1 MPEKPHNFWQELKR
15 RKVIRVIAMYA
26 GAAYVIIELI
36 NNIVEPL
43 RLPEWVPTF
52 IIILLVIGFPFAVIF
67 SWIFDFTPKGIE
79 KTKPAKVAREQ
90 VTTTK
95 PPKRK
100 LKVSD
105 IIISVLLVAV
115 IVLVYPKIFKKDT
128 LERLRASGERISVA
142 VMPFQNM
149 TNDTTWNIWQN
160 GIQDILIT
168 NLSNASDE
176 LSVRQI
182 ESVNRLVQNNGS
194 DNYASITPTLGSTV
208 SRKLNANLYVY
219 GNIKQ
224 AGSILR
230 IYAQLIETK
239 TGEVF
244 KSFQIESA
252 AEEEN
257 IFQVIDSL
265 SGMVKD
271 FLVISK
277 LIKEVNPVFKKY
289 GATTKYPEA
298 IKYVFRGNNA
308 FLIKHDYQ
316 TAIDMCMKAIAI
328 DSSYIWPEIMISFA
342 YKHLGSYEQGRE
354 WCQKIYEKRDQ
365 MPLFF
370 KTYANVLNASYNETP
385 YETIKYLRQLL
396 EIDDQLPDV
405 YTDIGT
411 SYLKLQEYSKA
422 IPEYEKALEIYEAW
436 GIKPIWVNNYTLLGD
451 AYHITG
457 QYKKEE
463 KLYKKAEED
472 FPGDINIL
480 CNQTVLYL
488 VEKDTINANQ
498 SVDMLISSAKENSA
512 SDAEIAKSL
521 ADLYSDA
528 CYLDRSEEYYRQ
540 ALSLEPESPARM
552 NSLAS
557 FLIYNDR
564 NIEEGL
570 GLIEKALELSPDH
583 YEYLDTKGWGLY
595 KQGKYQE
602 ALQILQKSWDLRRE
616 NAVYNHKAFLHLEA
630 AKKAVASQKSE
641 Q

>member
-265 SGMVKD
+265 SSMVKD

>member
-15 RKVIRVIAMYA
+15 RKVIRVIIGYA
-26 GAAYVIIELI
+26 AAAYVLLELTS
-36 NNIVEPL
+36 IVAEPL
-43 RLPEWVPTF
+43 GLPGWTINFVL
-52 IIILLVIGFPFAVIF
+52 ILLFIGFVITVVI
-67 SWIFDFTPKGIE
+67 SWIYDFTPKGIE

-90 VTTTK
+90 EKITK
-95 PPKRK
+95 APKRK

-105 IIISVLLVAV
+105 IIIFVLLVAV
-115 IVLVYPKIFKKDT
+115 IILVYPKIFKRNT
-128 LERLRASGERISVA
+128 LERLRSSGERISVA

-149 TNDTTWNIWQN
+149 TNDTTWNIWQI
-160 GIQDILIT
+160 GIQDILIN

-194 DNYASITPTLGSTV
+194 FNYASITPALGGII
-208 SRKLNANLYVY
+208 SRKLNSNLYVY

-224 AGSILR
+224 AGSFLR
-230 IYAQLIETK
+230 IYAQLIDTK
-239 TGEVF
+239 TEEVF

-277 LIKEVNPVFKKY
+277 LIKETNPVFIKY

-298 IKYVFRGNNA
+298 IKYILRGNNA
-308 FLIKHDYQ
+308 FLIKRDYR
-316 TAIDMCMKAIAI
+316 TAIDMYMKAIAI
-328 DSSYIWPEIMISFA
+328 DSSCIWPEISISFA
-342 YKHLGSYEQGRE
+342 HKNLGSYEQGRE

-365 MPLFF
+365 LPLFF
-370 KTYANVLNASYNETP
+370 KIYANVLNALYNETP
-385 YETIKYLRQLL
+385 YESIKYLRQLL

-436 GIKPIWVNNYTLLGD
+436 GIKPIWVINYTALGE
-451 AYHITG
+451 AYHMTG

-488 VEKDTINANQ
+488 AEKDTINAIQ
-498 SVDMLISSAKENSA
+498 FIEKLISSAKENSA
-512 SDAEIAKSL
+512 SDAAIAKTL

-528 CYLDRSEEYYRQ
+528 GYLDKSEEYYRQ
-540 ALSLEPESPARM
+540 ALSLEPEFPERM
-552 NSLAS
+552 NGLAA
-557 FLIYNDR
+557 FLIDNER
-564 NIEEGL
+564 EITEGL
-570 GLIEKALELSPDH
+570 ELVEKALELNPDH

-595 KQGKYQE
+595 KQGKYQK
-602 ALQILQKSWDLRRE
+602 AYDILQKSWDLRMQK
-616 NAVYNHKAFLHLEA
+616 AVYSHGAFLHLEA
-630 AKKAVASQKSE
+630 AKKAVADQKSE